1 MSGQAERPLLPGAVL
16 PIKDTA
22 MDMHAPLT
30 LSPDAMAREVGGELV
45 ILHLG
50 SGTYFGLDEVGT
62 RIWQLLGEGLTP
74 ALVCNRLEGEY
85 EVPRETLE
93 RDLVALLDELCAH
106 DLVGRPAA

>member
-1 MSGQAERPLLPGAVL
+1 
-16 PIKDTA
+16 
-22 MDMHAPLT
+22 MDMHATLP

-74 ALVCNRLEGEY
+74 AAVCDRLEGEY
-85 EVPRETLE
+85 DVPRETLE
-93 RDLVALLDELCAH
+93 RDFLALIDDLREH

>member
-1 MSGQAERPLLPGAVL
+1 M
-16 PIKDTA
+16 DTA
-22 MDMHAPLT
+22 MDMHATLT

-50 SGTYFGLDEVGT
+50 SGTYFGLDEIGT

-74 ALVCNRLEGEY
+74 AAVCDRLEVEY
-85 EVPRETLE
+85 DVPRETLE
-93 RDLVALLDELCAH
+93 RDLVALIDDLRLH